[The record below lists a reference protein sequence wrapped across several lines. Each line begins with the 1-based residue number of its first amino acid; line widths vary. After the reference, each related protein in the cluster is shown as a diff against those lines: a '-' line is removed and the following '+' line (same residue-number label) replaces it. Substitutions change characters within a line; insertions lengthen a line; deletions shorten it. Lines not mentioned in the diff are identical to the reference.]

1 MGDGGGV
8 SGGDGG
14 GGCGGALKYKHSG
27 PCGMFDST
35 LVSFLPFKFFNRLCD
50 EMSVSCILDPTSKM
64 VSPFSYI
71 RLSPTITAAGVS
83 DGSNSVRRLVI
94 MCLSPSR

>member
-35 LVSFLPFKFFNRLCD
+35 LVSFLPFKFLT
-50 EMSVSCILDPTSKM
+50 DP
-64 VSPFSYI
+64 V
-71 RLSPTITAAGVS
+71 
-83 DGSNSVRRLVI
+83 
-94 MCLSPSR
+94 